1 MSLKSDDIL
10 TKAHAV
16 YYEGQR
22 HTSGEAILIGISRDD
37 YQFGLIR
44 FAILFKGVV
53 SLFCE
58 VLKTVCYNFHYNLYE
73 VDSTGQ
79 YSLIEM
85 GILLDYHPLGIH
97 KVRLKSFVPWR
108 HFVHTENDN
117 W

>member
-22 HTSGEAILIGISRDD
+22 YTPGEAVLIGISRDD

-44 FAILFKGVV
+44 FAILFREIV

-58 VLKTVCYNFHYNLYE
+58 VLKTVCYDFHYNSYD
-73 VDSTGQ
+73 VDRTGQ
-79 YSLIEM
+79 YSLTEM
-85 GILLDYHPLGIH
+85 GSLSDYQPLGIY
-97 KVRLKSFVPWR
+97 KVRLKSFVPLR
-108 HFVHTENDN
+108 HFVHTEYDD
-117 W
+117 